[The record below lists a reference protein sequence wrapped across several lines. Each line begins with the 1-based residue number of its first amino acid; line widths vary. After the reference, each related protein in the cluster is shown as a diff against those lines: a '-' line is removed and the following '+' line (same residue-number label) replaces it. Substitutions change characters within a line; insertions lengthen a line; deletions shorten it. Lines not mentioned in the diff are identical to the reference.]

1 MLIAPRLLRY
11 SGVPRRGLLL
21 LLAIALGVGG
31 TAVAVSRLVTA
42 AKADPWPSFVMVYQ
56 DSTFGASPFTQV
68 FRLTYVDSRHY
79 TTMLTAHSAV
89 PEAVGWTHTVDGNVS
104 RTVDS
109 RLGPMPTGSFQPDEQ
124 LIPDFWI
131 RPDTRPVWLANRP
144 TAVTERLPGGLARVT
159 DAVKLE
165 GGRVDSET
173 LTYRESDG
181 IPVLYVQTLDGKE
194 LRRIEVLTLTIGN

>member
-1 MLIAPRLLRY
+1 MLSAPGWVCY

-21 LLAIALGVGG
+21 LLAIALGGG
-31 TAVAVSRLVTA
+31 TAVAVSQRVTA
-42 AKADPWPSFVMVYQ
+42 AKAEPWPSFTMVYQ

-79 TTMLTAHSAV
+79 TTVLTAHSAV

-109 RLGPMPTGSFQPDEQ
+109 RLGPMPTGSFQADEQ

-131 RPDTRPVWLANRP
+131 RPDRRPVWLANRP
-144 TAVTERLPGGLARVT
+144 TALTDRLPGGLARVT
-159 DAVKLE
+159 NTVKLE
-165 GGRVDSET
+165 GGRVDSVR

-181 IPVLYVQTLDGKE
+181 IPVLYVQTLNGKE